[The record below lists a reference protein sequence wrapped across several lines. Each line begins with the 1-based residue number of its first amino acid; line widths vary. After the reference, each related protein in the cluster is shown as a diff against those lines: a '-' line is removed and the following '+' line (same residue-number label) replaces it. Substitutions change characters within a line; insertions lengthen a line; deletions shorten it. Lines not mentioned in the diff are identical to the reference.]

1 MKKEEYWLF
10 TFSCSS
16 GVRPERIKKI
26 TQIFDCFPE
35 KASIERALGT
45 TDYSILFM
53 TPITK
58 EHTKLLLGQKVYN
71 QTD

>member
-10 TFSCSS
+10 TFSCSQ
-16 GVRPERIKKI
+16 GVRPERTKRI

-35 KASIERALGT
+35 KAAIERTLGT
-45 TDYSILFM
+45 TDYAILFM

-58 EHTKLLLGQKVYN
+58 EHAKLLLGQETY
-71 QTD
+71 D

>member
-10 TFSCSS
+10 TFSCSR
-16 GVRPERIKKI
+16 GTTPKR
-26 TQIFDCFPE
+26 TTTIFDCFPE

-45 TDYSILFM
+45 TDYAILFM

-58 EHTKLLLGQKVYN
+58 QHAKLLLGQEVYN
-71 QTD
+71 